1 MSLPLIHSV
10 ALGGPLEIL
19 EALTPVMSGTV
30 LLLSLVWER
39 LWVTLPSSIYFE
51 SLHQTGLSMGLIF
64 MGAIIA
70 FLLVRLQCNSLLIIE
85 TSYRFDYA
93 CIVVS

>member
-1 MSLPLIHSV
+1 MFCPCLQISV

-30 LLLSLVWER
+30 LILSLLWER

-51 SLHQTGLSMGLIF
+51 SLRQTGLSMGLIF
-64 MGAIIA
+64 LGAIIA
-70 FLLVRLQCNSLLIIE
+70 FLLVRLLCTSENIE
-85 TSYRFDYA
+85 YY
-93 CIVVS
+93 